1 MPRRQQYDG
10 YLGHVEREI
19 GSLREMFEVRSID
32 VDGGKLTVGLSGPEP
47 VQARA
52 TVVAA
57 HGITASLV
65 SWNAVARA
73 LPDDIALV
81 AVDLR
86 GRGASAS
93 LPPPFGM
100 RAHSEDLRR
109 VIDALSLDSVVA
121 AGHSM
126 GGYVTSMLASTH
138 PTRVRSLVLIDG
150 GFPVPA
156 PVGLPPERIV
166 EAVVGPAVSRLSMTF
181 ASREEYHDFWRRHPA
196 FLRGAAWN
204 ADVVAYLD
212 YDLEGTDLEAT
223 DGATDGALRSR
234 VSAAAVQADG
244 LELIVDPGAG
254 RAVERV
260 RCPIEIVRVERGLL
274 DEPSPLVP
282 LAIID
287 ELVHGP
293 HTVTTVPDLNHY
305 TVMFD
310 PRGAAAIAA
319 AMVRASSARRP

>member
-1 MPRRQQYDG
+1 
-10 YLGHVEREI
+10 
-19 GSLREMFEVRSID
+19 MFELRSVD
-32 VDGGKLTVGLSGPEP
+32 VEGGPLTIGMSGPAP
-47 VQARA
+47 SDARA
-52 TVVAA
+52 TVIAA

-73 LPDDIALV
+73 LPEDISLV

-100 RAHSEDLRR
+100 GAHCADLLR
-109 VIDALSLDSVVA
+109 VIDALRLDVVVA

-126 GGYVTSMLASTH
+126 GGYVASLFAVTH

-150 GFPVPA
+150 GFPLPMPA
-156 PVGLPPERIV
+156 GLRPEQVV

-181 ASREEYHDFWRRHPA
+181 ASRNDYHDFWRVHPA
-196 FLRGAAWN
+196 LAVPGAWN
-204 ADVVAYLD
+204 DDVVAYLD
-212 YDLEGTDLEAT
+212 YDLAGTDLEGKPPT
-223 DGATDGALRSR
+223 FRSR
-234 VSAAAVQADG
+234 VSGDAVQADG
-244 LELIVDPGAG
+244 LELLVDTAAG

-274 DEPSPLVP
+274 DEPTPLVP
-282 LAIID
+282 LAIIV
-287 ELVHGP
+287 ELLDGP
-293 HTVTTVPDLNHY
+293 HTVTTVADLNHY

-310 PRGAAAIAA
+310 PRGARAIAE
-319 AMVRASSARRP
+319 AMVRASSADGS

>member
-1 MPRRQQYDG
+1 M
-10 YLGHVEREI
+10 
-19 GSLREMFEVRSID
+19 
-32 VDGGKLTVGLSGPEP
+32 
-47 VQARA
+47 
-52 TVVAA
+52 
-57 HGITASLV
+57 
-65 SWNAVARA
+65 SWKAVARA
-73 LPDDIALV
+73 LPDDISLV

-86 GRGASAS
+86 GRGGSAS

-100 RAHSEDLRR
+100 RAHCADLLE
-109 VIDALSLDSVVA
+109 VIETLSLGEVVA

-126 GGYVTSMLASTH
+126 GGYVTSMFAAAH

-150 GFPVPA
+150 GFPLTA
-156 PVGLPPERIV
+156 PVGLPPDQVV

-181 ASREEYHDFWRRHPA
+181 AGRDDYLAFWRRHPA
-196 FLRGAAWN
+196 LAHGWN
-204 ADVVAYLD
+204 DDVVAYLD
-212 YDLEGTDLEAT
+212 YDLGVTDLGVTDRDGTDL
-223 DGATDGALRSR
+223 ALRSR
-234 VSAAAVQADG
+234 VSAEAVQADG
-244 LELIVDPGAG
+244 LELIVDREAG

-282 LAIID
+282 LSIID

-310 PRGAAAIAA
+310 PRGAAAVAA
-319 AMVRASSARRP
+319 AIERASSASRS

>member
-1 MPRRQQYDG
+1 
-10 YLGHVEREI
+10 LFE
-19 GSLREMFEVRSID
+19 LRAID
-32 VDGGKLTVGLSGPEP
+32 VEGGTLTVGLSGPAP
-47 VQARA
+47 SRARA

-57 HGITASLV
+57 HGITASLM
-65 SWNAVARA
+65 SWKAVARA

-81 AVDLR
+81 GLDLR

-100 RAHSEDLRR
+100 RAHCADLLK
-109 VIDALSLDSVVA
+109 VVDEFSLDDIVA

-126 GGYVTSMLASTH
+126 GGYVTSMFAASH
-138 PTRVRSLVLIDG
+138 PARVRSLVLIDG
-150 GFPVPA
+150 GFPLTA
-156 PVGLPPERIV
+156 PVGLRPDQVV

-181 ASREEYHDFWRRHPA
+181 ASRDDYYAFWRRHPA
-196 FLRGAAWN
+196 LAHGWN
-204 ADVVAYLD
+204 DDVVSYLD
-212 YDLEGTDLEAT
+212 YDLGVTDLEGTDPEGTDL
-223 DGATDGALRSR
+223 ALRSR
-234 VSAAAVQADG
+234 VSAEAVQADG
-244 LELIVDPGAG
+244 LELIVDREAG

-260 RCPIEIVRVERGLL
+260 CCPIEIVRVERGLL

-305 TVMFD
+305 TVIFD
-310 PRGAAAIAA
+310 PRGAAAVAA
-319 AMVRASSARRP
+319 AIVRAASVGGS

>member
-1 MPRRQQYDG
+1 
-10 YLGHVEREI
+10 
-19 GSLREMFEVRSID
+19 MFEMRSVD
-32 VDGGKLTVGLSGPEP
+32 VDGGTLTVGLSGPAP
-47 VQARA
+47 TSARA

-57 HGITASLV
+57 HGITASLM

-73 LPDDIALV
+73 LPDDISLV

-86 GRGASAS
+86 GRGGSAA

-100 RAHSEDLRR
+100 RAHCADLLK
-109 VIDALSLDSVVA
+109 VIEALSLGGVVA

-126 GGYVTSMLASTH
+126 GGYVTSMFAALH
-138 PTRVRSLVLIDG
+138 PARVRSLVLIDG
-150 GFPVPA
+150 GFPLAA
-156 PVGLPPERIV
+156 PVGLPPEQVV

-181 ASREEYHDFWRRHPA
+181 ASRDDYYAFWRQHPA
-196 FLRGAAWN
+196 LAHGWN
-204 ADVVAYLD
+204 DDVVAYLD
-212 YDLEGTDLEAT
+212 YDL
-223 DGATDGALRSR
+223 GATDLGVTDLGATDLHGAPPDLRSR
-234 VSAAAVQADG
+234 VSAEAVQADG
-244 LELIVDPGAG
+244 LELIVEREAG

-282 LAIID
+282 LSIID

-310 PRGAAAIAA
+310 PRGAAAVAA
-319 AMVRASSARRP
+319 AIVRASSASRP

>member
-1 MPRRQQYDG
+1 VSDLFR
-10 YLGHVEREI
+10 L
-19 GSLREMFEVRSID
+19 RSID
-32 VDGGKLTVGLSGPEP
+32 VEGGTLTVGLSGPDP
-47 VQARA
+47 SRARA

-73 LPDDIALV
+73 LPDDIALA

-86 GRGASAS
+86 GRGASAP

-100 RAHSEDLRR
+100 RAHSEDLLR
-109 VIDALSLDSVVA
+109 VIDALSLDAVVA

-126 GGYVTSMLASTH
+126 GGYVTSMLAATH

-150 GFPVPA
+150 GFPLPA
-156 PVGLPPERIV
+156 PVGLPPEQIV

-204 ADVVAYLD
+204 DDVVAYVD
-212 YDLEGTDLEAT
+212 YDLQQTDLERT
-223 DGATDGALRSR
+223 DLEGADREGTNGALRSR

-244 LELIVDPGAG
+244 LELIVDPVAG

-287 ELVHGP
+287 DLVRGP
-293 HTVTTVPDLNHY
+293 HTVTTVADLNHY

-319 AMVRASSARRP
+319 AMARAASASRP